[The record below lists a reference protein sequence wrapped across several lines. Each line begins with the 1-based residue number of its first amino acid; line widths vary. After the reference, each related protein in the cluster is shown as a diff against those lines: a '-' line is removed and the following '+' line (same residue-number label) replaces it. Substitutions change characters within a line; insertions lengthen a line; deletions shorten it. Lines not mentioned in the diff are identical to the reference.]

1 MWGNVVYQASEGA
14 ATTIR
19 EETGVIVEGGAAVA
33 VGTAVGAAVGATV
46 AAGVGAA
53 VAVAAGAGATV
64 AAGRCVAAGVGAA
77 VVVACG
83 ARVGAAVG
91 CGAGATGVAGCGAEV
106 AAGVGAA
113 VDVSSPP
120 QAIIRSAIMDSRAS
134 EPKVR
139 ENLIEKE
146 FFKSTSPQVVLKQV
160 VPMEQNASMIL
171 RTTVISNQDGK
182 LW

>member
-1 MWGNVVYQASEGA
+1 LWGNVVYQASEGA
-14 ATTIR
+14 ATTIL
-19 EETGVIVEGGAAVA
+19 EETGVITEGGATVA
-33 VGTAVGAAVGATV
+33 VGTAVAATVGATV

-91 CGAGATGVAGCGAEV
+91 CGAGAAGGAGLAAAVGWAAVGVGVA
-106 AAGVGAA
+106 
-113 VDVSSPP
+113 SSP
-120 QAIIRSAIMDSRAS
+120 QATIRSAIMESRAS

-139 ENLIEKE
+139 EFLTQIS
-146 FFKSTSPQVVLKQV
+146 FFNSTPPKIVHTGSL
-160 VPMEQNASMIL
+160 
-171 RTTVISNQDGK
+171 D
-182 LW
+182 